1 MTEALAVLAWD
12 GGWSESCVE
21 ETQTIPPRPYPQV
34 PSPCTDPGGGRGPS
48 ASAPQVP
55 KVPSSHCSCNQL

>member
-21 ETQTIPPRPYPQV
+21 GTQTIPPRPYPQV
-34 PSPCTDPGGGRGPS
+34 PSPYTDPEGGRTISLSPPS
-48 ASAPQVP
+48 AQGAE
-55 KVPSSHCSCNQL
+55 